1 MFMRCTV
8 LQNVPNY
15 RQARA
20 RQEEEE
26 RQQQLLAEAQAA
38 QELKIRRELERQAR
52 VKEEEQ
58 QKQQLLEEAR
68 ARREYQRQQQLQE
81 QAAAQQEQLRQQQAA
96 DVKRKRQRDQETR
109 QQQEEAAAAAAHAQA
124 KQAALAAEAEELSQD
139 LEVHCQSDLVAD
151 RGAEQGSAS
160 QAPSEHGHKERNWK
174 SADHWLPPRGAP
186 KVTVVG
192 DQPRGW
198 PNGAAFPAL
207 PPPNIFRGQG

>member
-1 MFMRCTV
+1 M
-8 LQNVPNY
+8 PDY

-38 QELKIRRELERQAR
+38 QELKHRRELERQAKVR
-52 VKEEEQ
+52 EEEQ

-81 QAAAQQEQLRQQQAA
+81 QAAAQQEQMKQQQAA
-96 DVKRKRQRDQETR
+96 ELKRKRQHDQAIR
-109 QQQEEAAAAAAHAQA
+109 QQQEEAAAAAALAQA
-124 KQAALAAEAEELSQD
+124 KQAALAAEAEAWAQEPED
-139 LEVHCQSDLVAD
+139 NCQSDVGAD
-151 RGAEQGSAS
+151 RQAEQGNAS
-160 QAPSEHGHKERNWK
+160 QAASEHGHKERNWK